1 MHYCKLELKIIVSN
15 SVSTIFLTHTQN
27 KQLASSGIDAKG
39 WKEEHKKKKKKSAL
53 KSNNRSAPG
62 SAAEPLEGQTTS
74 GTNSKVFTVVAVVLI
89 ALLLQVFH
97 VYVSAPIKP
106 GSTISPGIWLSKCGM
121 LTVLP
126 SCKNAYMHFNREGVV
141 THYNSKK
148 EKTWQM
154 EGELCDDNGDEDGDC
169 VQGMEFTESGKI
181 VIGGKPVGYVTAFVK
196 DVELSPWPFA
206 STPKLKVWKK

>member
-1 MHYCKLELKIIVSN
+1 LDDPK
-15 SVSTIFLTHTQN
+15 
-27 KQLASSGIDAKG
+27 SG
-39 WKEEHKKKKKKSAL
+39 S
-53 KSNNRSAPG
+53 
-62 SAAEPLEGQTTS
+62 
-74 GTNSKVFTVVAVVLI
+74 NSKVFTVVAVVLI

-106 GSTISPGIWLSKCGM
+106 GSTISPGIWLSKCGL

-154 EGELCDDNGDEDGDC
+154 EGEICDEDDC

-181 VIGGKPVGYVTAFVK
+181 VIGGKPVGYVTSFVK
-196 DVELSPWPFA
+196 DAELSPWPFVT
-206 STPKLKVWKK
+206 TPKLKVWRK